1 MGGDALGPVKTR
13 CPQVRDCQCQ
23 EADVGGLVPEQ
34 GEKDWLGDFSE
45 GKQGKGIKFEIYNK
59 KIQNVIK

>member
-1 MGGDALGPVKTR
+1 
-13 CPQVRDCQCQ
+13 
-23 EADVGGLVPEQ
+23 VGGLVPEQ

-59 KIQNVIK
+59 KNSKCN